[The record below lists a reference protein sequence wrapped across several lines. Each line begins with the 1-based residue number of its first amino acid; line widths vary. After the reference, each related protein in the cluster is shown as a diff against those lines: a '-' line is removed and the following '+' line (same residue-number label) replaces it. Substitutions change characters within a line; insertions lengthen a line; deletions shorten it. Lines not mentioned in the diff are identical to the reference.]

1 MLRNT
6 LSVYYTV
13 RLFTVVT
20 VCEICDES
28 STTNTFVYFVDLLR
42 KYQVIVRDFD
52 SWNYLSI

>member
-28 STTNTFVYFVDLLR
+28 STTNTFVYFLDLAV
-42 KYQVIVRDFD
+42 YFD
-52 SWNYLSI
+52 VFCCCVL